1 MTSSEQNIFKN
12 LGDHLND
19 DSKNKQSIDDKIKE
33 IEARI
38 RGLYDNKSSQ
48 NLNISRK
55 QLENDLYLKQKL
67 DSFRENIQHSSNEM
81 KSAVKDPVLNSD
93 GTQSLFSQAAGKYSE
108 YSERDEDLSGT
119 LSEIQDRISKLNTL
133 TESQPLSNN
142 KQEDVTA
149 DKLSD
154 KERELFA
161 KMFNAFYEESK
172 KIDKKSDEDLLK
184 DKLEN
189 FDEKISNVKEG
200 LSSHSSVEQEIKSDV
215 RAKSDELKKIEGK
228 VDLKSEPTQKKVEA
242 KQVAPHGPITIRP
255 KQKKEGLFNDIN
267 LTEDY
272 ELGFRFHELG
282 FKTGFFNV
290 KLDEDDDSSRI
301 ATAEFFPNTFWAA
314 VKQRSRWVAG
324 IVFQNW
330 KSHKWSGNLVTKY
343 FLFRDRKSVFSFF
356 SAFLSNVVLLYLLFA
371 VLSKIFQWTHVNS
384 LVGHSSVLWLL
395 MISNLVF
402 MISRLSHRFI
412 FTYNW
417 YGFSYAF
424 FSLFRLP
431 VDTIVNFF
439 AIARSFSVYKNTK
452 SKAKVVWDSTTHYKT
467 ESLNIIVI

>member
-33 IEARI
+33 IEERI

-108 YSERDEDLSGT
+108 YSEKDEDLSGT
-119 LSEIQDRISKLNTL
+119 LSEIQDRISKLNTF

-452 SKAKVVWDSTTHYKT
+452 SKAKVVWDSTTHY
-467 ESLNIIVI
+467 

>member
-33 IEARI
+33 IEERI

-93 GTQSLFSQAAGKYSE
+93 GTHSLFSQAAGKYSE

-142 KQEDVTA
+142 KHEDVTA

-189 FDEKISNVKEG
+189 FDEKISNVKES
-200 LSSHSSVEQEIKSDV
+200 LSSHSSVEQELKSDV

-452 SKAKVVWDSTTHYKT
+452 SKAKVVWDSTTHY
-467 ESLNIIVI
+467 

>member
-12 LGDHLND
+12 YGEHLND
-19 DSKNKQSIDDKIKE
+19 SSNNKQSIDDKIKE
-33 IEARI
+33 IEERI
-38 RGLYDNKSSQ
+38 RGLYESKTPQ
-48 NLNISRK
+48 NLNVSRK
-55 QLENDLYLKQKL
+55 QIENDLYLKQKL
-67 DSFRENIQHSSNEM
+67 DSFRENLQQSSADM
-81 KSAVKDPVLNSD
+81 KSTVTSPMLNLD
-93 GTQSLFSQAAGKYSE
+93 GTQSLFSQASNQYSDL
-108 YSERDEDLSGT
+108 SEKEEDLSGT
-119 LSEIQDRISKLNTL
+119 LSAIQDRISKLNKL
-133 TESQPLSNN
+133 TDNTSDYN
-142 KQEDVTA
+142 KSRTEEITP

-172 KIDKKSDEDLLK
+172 NKGQKSSEDLLK

-189 FDEKISNVKEG
+189 FDEKINSIKED
-200 LSSHSSVEQEIKSDV
+200 LSSKTSNAQELVSDTKIKP
-215 RAKSDELKKIEGK
+215 DE
-228 VDLKSEPTQKKVEA
+228 S
-242 KQVAPHGPITIRP
+242 KQVEDKSTVDPKTALSKVPVKHTAPHGPITIRP

-371 VLSKIFQWTHVNS
+371 VISKIFQWTHVNS

-452 SKAKVVWDSTTHYKT
+452 SKAKVVWDSTTHY
-467 ESLNIIVI
+467 

>member
-1 MTSSEQNIFKN
+1 MTSSSEQNIFKN
-12 LGDHLND
+12 FGEKLNEG
-19 DSKNKQSIDDKIKE
+19 SNNKQSIDDKIKE
-33 IEARI
+33 IEERI
-38 RGLYDNKSSQ
+38 RGLYENKMPQ

-55 QLENDLYLKQKL
+55 QVENDLYLKQKL
-67 DSFRENIQHSSNEM
+67 DSFRENLQQLSSEM
-81 KSAVKDPVLNSD
+81 KSTVKDPVLNVD
-93 GTQSLFSQAAGKYSE
+93 GTQSLFSQAANKYSDL
-108 YSERDEDLSGT
+108 SEKEEDLSGT
-119 LSEIQDRISKLNTL
+119 LNDIQDRISKLYKLADSQSVNNNLNTEDST
-133 TESQPLSNN
+133 TE
-142 KQEDVTA
+142 
-149 DKLSD
+149 KLSD

-172 KIDKKSDEDLLK
+172 NKGQKSSDGLLK

-189 FDEKISNVKEG
+189 FDEVISNIKDG
-200 LSSHSSVEQEIKSDV
+200 LSSNSSDTP
-215 RAKSDELKKIEGK
+215 ELKPDTNVKPETIVKPDASKHVEVKITEKSKTTSTK
-228 VDLKSEPTQKKVEA
+228 VAA
-242 KQVAPHGPITIRP
+242 KQIAPHGPITIRP

-272 ELGFRFHELG
+272 ELGYRFHELG

-330 KSHKWSGNLVTKY
+330 ESHKWSGNLVTKY

-356 SAFLSNVVLLYLLFA
+356 SAFLSNIVLLYLLFA

-431 VDTIVNFF
+431 VDTIINFF
-439 AIARSFSVYKNTK
+439 AIARSFSVFKNTK
-452 SKAKVVWDSTTHYKT
+452 SKAKVVWDSTTHY
-467 ESLNIIVI
+467 

>member
-33 IEARI
+33 IEERI

-108 YSERDEDLSGT
+108 YSEKDEDLSGT

-154 KERELFA
+154 RERELFA

-200 LSSHSSVEQEIKSDV
+200 LSSLSSVDQEIKSDV

-452 SKAKVVWDSTTHYKT
+452 SKAKVVWDSTTHY
-467 ESLNIIVI
+467 

>member
-452 SKAKVVWDSTTHYKT
+452 SKAKVVWDSTTHY
-467 ESLNIIVI
+467 

>member
-33 IEARI
+33 IEERI

-108 YSERDEDLSGT
+108 YSEKDEDLSGT
-119 LSEIQDRISKLNTL
+119 LSEIQDRISKLNTF

-142 KQEDVTA
+142 KQEDITA

-452 SKAKVVWDSTTHYKT
+452 SKAKVVWDSTTHY
-467 ESLNIIVI
+467 

>member
-33 IEARI
+33 IEERI

-108 YSERDEDLSGT
+108 YSEKDEDLSGT
-119 LSEIQDRISKLNTL
+119 LSEIQDRISKLNTF

-200 LSSHSSVEQEIKSDV
+200 LSSHSSFEQEIKSDV
-215 RAKSDELKKIEGK
+215 RAKSDEFKKIEGK

-452 SKAKVVWDSTTHYKT
+452 SKAKVVWDSTTHY
-467 ESLNIIVI
+467 

>member
-33 IEARI
+33 IEERI

-108 YSERDEDLSGT
+108 YSEKDEDLSGT
-119 LSEIQDRISKLNTL
+119 LSEIQDRISKLNTF

-200 LSSHSSVEQEIKSDV
+200 LSSLSSVDQEIKSDV

-452 SKAKVVWDSTTHYKT
+452 SKAKVVWDSTTHY
-467 ESLNIIVI
+467 

>member
-1 MTSSEQNIFKN
+1 MKLNKTNIVHNFEHNDIQKQTIQEKVENLIEKRCEIFNNQNLWQTIDNYLNCANKN
-12 LGDHLND
+12 LL
-19 DSKNKQSIDDKIKE
+19 KNDKIF
-33 IEARI
+33 
-38 RGLYDNKSSQ
+38 NK
-48 NLNISRK
+48 
-55 QLENDLYLKQKL
+55 
-67 DSFRENIQHSSNEM
+67 
-81 KSAVKDPVLNSD
+81 
-93 GTQSLFSQAAGKYSE
+93 
-108 YSERDEDLSGT
+108 
-119 LSEIQDRISKLNTL
+119 
-133 TESQPLSNN
+133 LSNIEN
-142 KQEDVTA
+142 N
-149 DKLSD
+149 
-154 KERELFA
+154 
-161 KMFNAFYEESK
+161 FN
-172 KIDKKSDEDLLK
+172 
-184 DKLEN
+184 
-189 FDEKISNVKEG
+189 DEKISIKIFNTFNK
-200 LSSHSSVEQEIKSDV
+200 EIKNESQTF
-215 RAKSDELKKIEGK
+215 EQNLKIIDNHIKDIKNNLLKLSKNEINLEKNK
-228 VDLKSEPTQKKVEA
+228 VEDKVNLKSKTTPKKVEL

-356 SAFLSNVVLLYLLFA
+356 SAFLSNVVLLYLVFA
-371 VLSKIFQWTHVNS
+371 VISKIFQWTHVNS

-452 SKAKVVWDSTTHYKT
+452 SKAKVVWDSTTHY
-467 ESLNIIVI
+467 